1 MITQQIVDYNG
12 IRVLTSLQIADAYE
26 TTTTRIKQNFNE
38 NKDKYKY
45 GKHYILLTGDDLKA
59 FKKNYNVFNKV
70 GNNYLV
76 GNRAP
81 SLYLWTERGALLH
94 AKSLN
99 TDKAWQVYEYLIENY
114 FRSKEHVPQLPQ
126 THHEE
131 AQQIFNFVNN
141 AGRQKPIKQ
150 LKKQVVDVLENPK
163 ILSKIDKLQ
172 EDLTCMK
179 VLLNSCKMYISE
191 EQYNSKMDAIQDVIG
206 IILKDHG
213 MLTELK
219 PNLIQKVY

>member
-99 TDKAWQVYEYLIENY
+99 TDKAWQVYEYLVENY

-131 AQQIFNFVNN
+131 AQQIFDFANN
-141 AGRQKPIKQ
+141 AGRQTPIKQ

-191 EQYNSKMDAIQDVIG
+191 EQYNSKMEAIQDVIG

-219 PNLIQKVY
+219 PNLIQKAY

>member
-99 TDKAWQVYEYLIENY
+99 TDKAWQVYEYLVENY

-131 AQQIFNFVNN
+131 AQQILDLVNN
-141 AGRQKPIKQ
+141 VGRQKPIKQ
-150 LKKQVVDVLENPK
+150 LKKQVVDVLENPD
-163 ILSKIDKLQ
+163 ILSKIDKLH

-191 EQYNSKMDAIQDVIG
+191 EQYNSKMEAIQDVIG
-206 IILKDHG
+206 IILKGHG

>member
-99 TDKAWQVYEYLIENY
+99 TDKAWQVYEYLVENY

-131 AQQIFNFVNN
+131 AQQILDLVNN
-141 AGRQKPIKQ
+141 VGRQKPIKQ
-150 LKKQVVDVLENPK
+150 LKKQVVDVLENPD
-163 ILSKIDKLQ
+163 ILSKIDKLH

-179 VLLNSCKMYISE
+179 VLLNSCKTYISE
-191 EQYNSKMDAIQDVIG
+191 EQYNSKMEAIQDVIG

>member
-99 TDKAWQVYEYLIENY
+99 TDKAWQVYEYLVENY

-131 AQQIFNFVNN
+131 AQQILDLVNN
-141 AGRQKPIKQ
+141 VGRQKPIKQ
-150 LKKQVVDVLENPK
+150 LKKQVVDVLENPD
-163 ILSKIDKLQ
+163 ILSKIDKLH

-191 EQYNSKMDAIQDVIG
+191 EQYNSKMEAIQDVIG

>member
-99 TDKAWQVYEYLIENY
+99 TDKAWQVYEYLVENY

-131 AQQIFNFVNN
+131 AQQILDLVNN

-150 LKKQVVDVLENPK
+150 LKKQVVDVLENPD
-163 ILSKIDKLQ
+163 ILSKIDKLH

-179 VLLNSCKMYISE
+179 VLLNSCKTYISE
-191 EQYNSKMDAIQDVIG
+191 EQYNSKMEAIQDVIG

>member
-1 MITQQIVDYNG
+1 MITQTIVDYKG
-12 IRVLTSLQIADAYE
+12 IRVLTTLQVADAYE
-26 TTTTRIKQNFNE
+26 TTTNKLKINFNN
-38 NKDKYKY
+38 NKDKYKS
-45 GKHYILLTGDDLKA
+45 GKHYILLTGEDLKE
-59 FKKNYNVFNKV
+59 FKKNNNVYNEVKNS
-70 GNNYLV
+70 YLV
-76 GNRAP
+76 GNRA
-81 SLYLWTERGALLH
+81 STLYLWTERGALLH

-99 TDKAWQVYEYLIENY
+99 TDKAWQVYEYLVENY

-131 AQQIFNFVNN
+131 AQQMFNFVNN

-191 EQYNSKMDAIQDVIG
+191 EQYNSKMEAIQDVIG

>member
-1 MITQQIVDYNG
+1 MTEIISVNEFVKNPKEFNGQRVVTFKDIDKLHGRVEGTAARNFRKNKNHFIENLDYFAFKYSKDEPDEFRRFGIASHNGGYLIT
-12 IRVLTSLQIADAYE
+12 E
-26 TTTTRIKQNFNE
+26 TGYLMLVKSFTDNLAWVVQRELVNNYFTKH
-38 NKDKYKY
+38 
-45 GKHYILLTGDDLKA
+45 HYI
-59 FKKNYNVFNKV
+59 N
-70 GNNYLV
+70 
-76 GNRAP
+76 
-81 SLYLWTERGALLH
+81 
-94 AKSLN
+94 
-99 TDKAWQVYEYLIENY
+99 
-114 FRSKEHVPQLPQ
+114 PQLPQ

-131 AQQIFNFVNN
+131 AQQMFDFVNN

-150 LKKQVVDVLENPK
+150 LKKQVVDVLENPD
-163 ILSKIDKLQ
+163 ILSKIDKLH

-191 EQYNSKMDAIQDVIG
+191 EQYNSKMEAIQDVIG

>member
-1 MITQQIVDYNG
+1 MITQTIVDYKG
-12 IRVLTSLQIADAYE
+12 IRVLTTLQVADAYE
-26 TTTTRIKQNFNE
+26 TTTNKIKINFNN
-38 NKDKYKY
+38 NKDKYKS
-45 GKHYILLTGDDLKA
+45 GKHYILLTGEDLKE
-59 FKKNYNVFNKV
+59 FKKNNNVYNEVKNS
-70 GNNYLV
+70 YLV
-76 GNRAP
+76 GNRA
-81 SLYLWTERGALLH
+81 STLYLWTERGALLH

-99 TDKAWQVYEYLIENY
+99 TDKAWQVYEYLVENY

-131 AQQIFNFVNN
+131 AQQIFDLVNN

-150 LKKQVVDVLENPK
+150 LKKQVVDVLENPD
-163 ILSKIDKLQ
+163 ILSKIDKLH

-191 EQYNSKMDAIQDVIG
+191 EQYNSKMEAIQDVIG
-206 IILKDHG
+206 IIFKDHG